1 MVQYKSSKGE
11 RTASKLTKKFFK
23 KDKVITMAKKMTIV
37 EQYEA
42 IIGKCEGILSAE
54 ELGFLRERAELHA
67 KKNATRGQTATQKE
81 NEVIKEKIL
90 EKMEV
95 GKSYTA
101 TEIQKLVGLESFN
114 KATALVGQ
122 LKKDGLVVRS
132 EIKGKAY
139 FTLVISFFAS
149 REYDT

>member
-1 MVQYKSSKGE
+1 
-11 RTASKLTKKFFK
+11 
-23 KDKVITMAKKMTIV
+23 MAKKMTIV

-42 IIGKCEGILSAE
+42 IIAKAKGVLTEE
-54 ELGFLRERAELHA
+54 ELTFLRERAELHA

-90 EKMEV
+90 GAMEK
-95 GKSYTA
+95 GKPYTA

-132 EIKGKAY
+132 EVKGKAY
-139 FTLVISFFAS
+139 FTLA
-149 REYDT
+149 